1 MKNDFTRLM
10 IDTAKGSVTQY
21 STDERNEAIRKHF
34 AEVLGI
40 SEDTKG
46 RELRRA
52 VRRNKVALFEII
64 EDTIDDM
71 LVSGWGDNP
80 FFEACVEQRNL
91 ALGDMNSFYVP
102 DNSLLTVSKFSGGTH
117 DLVRQKLGMGSEFAV
132 PTSWYGVKIYEE
144 FERFQAG
151 RIDWAGFINKMYE
164 AFDRKIND
172 MLYKAFTGV
181 DTAIP
186 ATYAVTGTLDATKVI
201 DLSDKV
207 ATGTGHDVFI
217 AGTRA
222 SLSALS
228 NTTNTG
234 WVSDKMKD
242 ERNTTGT
249 VGNFEGVETMVIPQ
263 AFAQNTRTFIVP
275 EKKLYVMPKTDN
287 KFIKLVYEGDMM
299 YNEVSDGTTNVDATI
314 EGELQAKL
322 GVATVLGLD
331 FGTVTYT
338 A

>member
-10 IDTAKGSVTQY
+10 IDTAKGSVAQY

-64 EDTIDDM
+64 EDTVDEM

-80 FFEACVEQRNL
+80 FFAAYVEQRNL

-117 DLVRQKLGMGSEFAV
+117 DLVRQKLGMGSEYAV
-132 PTSWYGVKIYEE
+132 TTSWYGVKIYEE

-164 AFDRKIND
+164 AFDKKIND
-172 MLYKAFTGV
+172 MLYKAFIGV
-181 DTAIP
+181 DTVIP
-186 ATYAVTGTLDATKVI
+186 AAYGLKDTTLTAEGVLDIVE
-201 DLSDKV
+201 KV
-207 ATGTGHDVFI
+207 ATATGRDVVI
-217 AGTRA
+217 TGTRT
-222 SLSALS
+222 SLSALA
-228 NTTNTG
+228 NKTEAG
-234 WVSDKMKD
+234 WISDKMKD

-249 VGNFEGVETMVIPQ
+249 VGSFEGVDTMVVPQ
-263 AFAQNTRTFIVP
+263 VFEQNTRHFMVP
-275 EKKLYVMPKTDN
+275 EKKLYIMPKTDN

-331 FGTVTYT
+331 FGVVTF
-338 A
+338 